1 MTRLIPLDAPV
12 GAYLAQQTQALAV
25 VDFSQALT
33 ISLLWAWW
41 VWLAFLA
48 AAVWVVKKAVEKPG
62 GRVYNI

>member
-1 MTRLIPLDAPV
+1 M

-48 AAVWVVKKAVEKPG
+48 AAVWVVKKSSGKAWRQSV
-62 GRVYNI
+62 